1 MLGDNGNKCTTW
13 VLGKVMCMWGQG
25 VYGKSLYM
33 PLNFA
38 VNLNCSK
45 NKGLKKKKKEAR
57 KQNYRVSRSQ
67 ATEWVNMAASL
78 PGLET
83 PGETDCCSTSSCEG
97 SSGQAA
103 RVHWRGAHS
112 SAAACL
118 PGDHRA
124 GSPSQDSEP
133 FRMEGQGWRT

>member
-45 NKGLKKKKKEAR
+45 NKGLKKKKKRSHEFCIQQYC
-57 KQNYRVSRSQ
+57 QNKK
-67 ATEWVNMAASL
+67 TKTHN
-78 PGLET
+78 
-83 PGETDCCSTSSCEG
+83 
-97 SSGQAA
+97 
-103 RVHWRGAHS
+103 
-112 SAAACL
+112 
-118 PGDHRA
+118 
-124 GSPSQDSEP
+124 
-133 FRMEGQGWRT
+133 